1 MDWFERQRL
10 NEVSENKKKYHD
22 LMDEFEK
29 IISGRSHSIVPY
41 VTDENGKFSESKT
54 QAFIGEFLELMD
66 IYAGKNM
73 LWFGRIVDEK
83 ALPGQKSFCRYMRL
97 YLYLAVRMSLLK
109 LDWLENKIETL
120 PDESFNTILA
130 GCRNFNSGQN
140 KDNLLMEYECDGFLS
155 DSGVISWGIEV
166 YYWLS
171 DSTEDTWMTP
181 DMKRR
186 MEVAFEQL
194 EAESGDVRSSNESP
208 ADIMDCDY
216 GIGGDEEEYE
226 FFMEGCGIPLKEKPF
241 FHDLEPWKYLHE
253 HVADAETFC
262 ARFREFMAL
271 LYSDEVPYSYLYI
284 MTKVV
289 EGALDMY
296 LCKHNISIYGNAYDM
311 ADAVIY
317 IRKAMEKTDML
328 YRMERTYGPDSLY

>member
-54 QAFIGEFLELMD
+54 QTFIGEFLELMD

-130 GCRNFNSGQN
+130 GCRNFNSGQD
-140 KDNLLMEYECDGFLS
+140 KDNLLLEYECDGFLS

-186 MEVAFEQL
+186 MEDAFEQL
-194 EAESGDVRSSNESP
+194 EAENGDVRSSNESP
-208 ADIMDCDY
+208 ADIMDGDY

-226 FFMEGCGIPLKEKPF
+226 FFMEGCGTPL
-241 FHDLEPWKYLHE
+241 
-253 HVADAETFC
+253 
-262 ARFREFMAL
+262 
-271 LYSDEVPYSYLYI
+271 
-284 MTKVV
+284 
-289 EGALDMY
+289 
-296 LCKHNISIYGNAYDM
+296 
-311 ADAVIY
+311 
-317 IRKAMEKTDML
+317 
-328 YRMERTYGPDSLY
+328 

>member
-1 MDWFERQRL
+1 MIVDWFERQRL

-130 GCRNFNSGQN
+130 GCRNFNSGQD
-140 KDNLLMEYECDGFLS
+140 KDNLLLEYECDGFLS

-186 MEVAFEQL
+186 MEE
-194 EAESGDVRSSNESP
+194 
-208 ADIMDCDY
+208 
-216 GIGGDEEEYE
+216 
-226 FFMEGCGIPLKEKPF
+226 CGIPLKEKPF

-271 LYSDEVPYSYLYI
+271 LYSDEVPYSYLSI